1 MPDNIAHPSEFGPW
15 ELREGVRARASELEA
30 LLIERRER
38 HPDNAKV
45 QALAVEAVQELDK
58 AREAVSHSGY
68 HRWYKTGA
76 HLTVG
81 QIHLDT
87 AHNLLLRLSLAEEV
101 IPMMPGIL
109 AFVREHLPPD
119 DPRRIKVELIDQSVR
134 KEESLTPS
142 DLESVLD
149 AVGCARGASI
159 RKALHIRN
167 FAAIVA
173 WVTLILVLGAG
184 LVALVGAVRDDTLPL
199 CFTPAQ
205 GVGLTKIEVVCPVEM
220 VSNIPADSNINKYVH
235 QTTTP
240 ADYVV
245 VEIVGLV
252 AASVSAATSLR
263 RMRGTTTP
271 YNVPVVLAA
280 MKLPMGALTA
290 VLGLLLMRG
299 GFIPGLAALDSSA
312 QIIAWAIVFG
322 YAQQLFTRLVDNQA
336 QALVSASAPR
346 KADAGP
352 RPTSATSLVDHP
364 DT

>member
-1 MPDNIAHPSEFGPW
+1 MPDIIPRPSEFGPW

-38 HPDNAKV
+38 HPDNSKV

-58 AREAVSHSGY
+58 ARDAVSHSGY

-109 AFVREHLPPD
+109 AFVQEHLPPS
-119 DPRRIKVELIDQSVR
+119 DPRRIKVEVIDQRVR
-134 KEESLTPS
+134 QADSITPS

-159 RKALHIRN
+159 RKALQIRN

-173 WVTLILVLGAG
+173 WVTVILVLGAG
-184 LVALVGAVRDDTLPL
+184 LVALIGAVRDDTLPL
-199 CFTPAQ
+199 CFTPPL
-205 GVGLTKIEVVCPVEM
+205 GVGRTGYQVVCPVERIGF
-220 VSNIPADSNINKYVH
+220 IPSDSDINHYLNLA
-235 QTTTP
+235 TTP

-245 VEIVGLV
+245 VELVGLV
-252 AASVSAATSLR
+252 AASISAATSLR
-263 RMRGTTTP
+263 KMRGTTTP

-280 MKLPMGALTA
+280 LKLPMGALTA

-299 GFIPGLAALDSSA
+299 GFVPGLAALDSSA

-322 YAQQLFTRLVDNQA
+322 YSQQLFTRLVDSQA
-336 QALVSASAPR
+336 EALVHASSAPR
-346 KADAGP
+346 VDASPPPSSSGIVG
-352 RPTSATSLVDHP
+352 RPTT
-364 DT
+364 

>member
-1 MPDNIAHPSEFGPW
+1 MA
-15 ELREGVRARASELEA
+15 AEA
-30 LLIERRER
+30 E
-38 HPDNAKV
+38 
-45 QALAVEAVQELDK
+45 QELDK
-58 AREAVSHSGY
+58 ALDAVSHSGY

-109 AFVREHLPPD
+109 AFVQEHLLPG
-119 DPRRIKVELIDQSVR
+119 DPRRIKVELIDQRV
-134 KEESLTPS
+134 KQEDNLTSS

-159 RKALHIRN
+159 RKALQIRN

-173 WVTLILVLGAG
+173 WVTIILVVGAG
-184 LVALVGAVRDDTLPL
+184 LVALMGAVRDDTLPL
-199 CFTPAQ
+199 CFTPPL
-205 GVGLTKIEVVCPVEM
+205 GEGRPGYKVVCPVQASGGIPDI
-220 VSNIPADSNINKYVH
+220 SNIGH
-235 QTTTP
+235 QVNLFTTP

-245 VEIVGLV
+245 VELVGLV
-252 AASVSAATSLR
+252 AASISAATSLR
-263 RMRGTTTP
+263 KMRGTATP

-280 MKLPMGALTA
+280 LKLPMGALTA

-299 GFIPGLAALDSSA
+299 GFVPGLSALDSSA

-322 YAQQLFTRLVDNQA
+322 YSQQLFTRLVDSQA
-336 QALVSASAPR
+336 EALVHASS
-346 KADAGP
+346 GP
-352 RPTSATSLVDHP
+352 RVGTAPSPPSSSDLAGQPTT
-364 DT
+364 